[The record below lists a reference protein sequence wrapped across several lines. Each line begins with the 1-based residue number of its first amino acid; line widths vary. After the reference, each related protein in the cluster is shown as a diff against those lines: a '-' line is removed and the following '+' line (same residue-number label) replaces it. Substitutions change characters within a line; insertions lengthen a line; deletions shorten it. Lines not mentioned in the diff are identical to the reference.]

1 MTSKLKNL
9 KGKIML
15 FAVAWFFGMI
25 MAILSM
31 VILTMI
37 SQGNAKRERKELI
50 DRYYSNYNLSFAK
63 HIACSKIDS
72 NYYEEDKFD
81 GKEVEAS
88 EYKYQIID
96 NESNKI
102 VAGEKNHKLKS
113 DSVYTFFKLQDERSQ
128 STSYIK
134 KGAIQSKK

>member
-50 DRYYSNYNLSFAK
+50 DRYYSNYN
-63 HIACSKIDS
+63 
-72 NYYEEDKFD
+72 KFFL
-81 GKEVEAS
+81 GYFILPE
-88 EYKYQIID
+88 
-96 NESNKI
+96 
-102 VAGEKNHKLKS
+102 
-113 DSVYTFFKLQDERSQ
+113 
-128 STSYIK
+128 
-134 KGAIQSKK
+134 